1 MNLSDKLSPEDR
13 RAYAEEYGPLA
24 KLRDAYVAC
33 GDQVNAKRIR
43 QQISAMSRR
52 YQLRTKPVWRGF
64 RSKPWTNVWIDES
77 SQFTQDMW
85 NKLGAIPK
93 LDFAEIEERV
103 LAYLTSPESA
113 ESKLQQIL
121 FWPRCA
127 GKSTFFKH
135 QLEAYRMMNEK
146 FCPPKEPQMLKIT
159 NSSDMPEYS
168 TDGRACVNVS
178 HLLSKEQML
187 EVAKLAFQTYGDE
200 CMRAMGINAVEY
212 DQHRAIKQFKRGMSV
227 YPHVLHNFIEQ
238 HGYRMIQPY
247 TLEVAMRQVFEAERV
262 YPHHFKPKSELPERF
277 YNHAIGHQAP
287 DVAHFT
293 KEAALAEAERI
304 ARRTNAEVRTYQ
316 LVSTTTI
323 EDVPT
328 TTKQVV
334 RRP

>member
-1 MNLSDKLSPEDR
+1 MSLSDKLSPEDR
-13 RAYAEEYGPLA
+13 RAYAEAYEPLA
-24 KLRDAYVAC
+24 KQRDAYVAC
-33 GDQVNAKRIR
+33 GDQVNAKKIR
-43 QQISAMSRR
+43 RQISDLSRF
-52 YQLRTKPVWRGF
+52 YQNRADKRWFSANIPGTSFWL
-64 RSKPWTNVWIDES
+64 DES
-77 SQFTQDMW
+77 SKFMAADF
-85 NKLGAIPK
+85 GA
-93 LDFAEIEERV
+93 L
-103 LAYLTSPESA
+103 ESRMMA
-113 ESKLQQIL
+113 HMNSSEGNFIM
-121 FWPRCA
+121 WPRCA
-127 GKSTFFKH
+127 GKSTFFK
-135 QLEAYRMMNEK
+135 QLYDK
-146 FCPPKEPQMLKIT
+146 FHPPKEPQMLKIT

-238 HGYRMIQPY
+238 HGYRKIQPY